1 MINIKKI
8 TLVKKLKYNENLYA
22 YNVVADEVI
31 YTVPIDEANTDYQ
44 NILKWVEDGN
54 TIQEA
59 D

>member
-1 MINIKKI
+1 MINIKEI

-31 YTVPIDEANTDYQ
+31 YTVPIDEENADYQ
-44 NILKWVEDGN
+44 AIQEWVADGN